1 MLKEFIEFLQNQKK
15 EPVISVDGR
24 NYNVLLN
31 NSLAPIREP
40 ERETIKLSSLTSL
53 VSYIKS
59 GDGFECELVT
69 VVVNSSREVVVKS
82 KLFGDWKQME
92 TIAIAEKE
100 FIDQFNFYGKYYSIE
115 EFKIKL
121 MTCFKESQDSK
132 KIISLIS
139 KVIDSNLRNI
149 DDDGITQSI
158 TIKSGITMIGDEKLP
173 PIVTLIPYCTFSEVE
188 QPVRK
193 FLLRGKKSGEEL
205 QYAIF
210 EADGREW
217 EYRAR
222 EEIKKYLQDN
232 LEDVLIMA

>member
-1 MLKEFIEFLQNQKK
+1 MLKEFVEFLQNQKK
-15 EPVISVDGR
+15 EPVISIDGR
-24 NYNVLLN
+24 NYNVSLN
-31 NSLAPIREP
+31 NSLTPIREP

-59 GDGFECELVT
+59 GDGFEYELVT
-69 VVVNSSREVVVKS
+69 VVVSSSSEVVVKS
-82 KLFGDWKQME
+82 KLFGHWKQTE
-92 TIAIAEKE
+92 TIAVAEKE
-100 FIDQFNFYGKYYSIE
+100 FIDRYNFYGKYYSIE

-121 MTCFKESQDSK
+121 MTCFKESQDSR

-139 KVIDSNLRNI
+139 KVIDSNLKNI

-173 PIVTLIPYCTFSEVE
+173 PIVTLIPYCTFSEIE
-188 QPVRK
+188 QPERK

-217 EYRAR
+217 DYKVRDEIREYL
-222 EEIKKYLQDN
+222 ELN
-232 LEDVLIMA
+232 LDEVLVIS